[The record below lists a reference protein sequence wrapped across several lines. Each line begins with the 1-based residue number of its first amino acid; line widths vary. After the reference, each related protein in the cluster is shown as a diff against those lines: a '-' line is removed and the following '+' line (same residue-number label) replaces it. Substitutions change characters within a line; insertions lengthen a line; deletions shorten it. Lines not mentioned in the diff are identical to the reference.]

1 MIEVLEKLKQLI
13 AKPIIGLSKL
23 MGIHPPPGPGI
34 GFWSWRYLDVVKTA
48 RMVMTKRVKGFYKAF
63 PELFPPGS
71 EFPRIVLETTGGE
84 KVDTRQFL
92 GQKHFV
98 LFTGAIT

>member
-1 MIEVLEKLKQLI
+1 METIKGWI
-13 AKPIIGLSKL
+13 AKPIIGISRM

-48 RMVMTKRVKGFYKAF
+48 RMVMTKRVKSYYEAF
-63 PELFPPGS
+63 PDLFPPGS
-71 EFPRIVLETTGGE
+71 EFPQIVLETTTGE
-84 KVDTRQFL
+84 RVDTRQFL